1 MELVGEDILKIV
13 LAMVMGG
20 IIGAEREFRNK
31 AAGFRTI
38 LLICVGATL
47 FTILSS
53 RLAEGTD
60 ADSTRIAAQIV
71 SGIGFLGAGA
81 ILRQQG
87 HVLGLTTAAVIWLAA
102 ALGMTIGAELYGL
115 AAIVTVLTM
124 IVLWFFPHVE
134 EVIDRLQENRSY
146 VVTLAVNRDKFEALD
161 EIFRDSGLVV
171 KGHALHKS
179 GKNMIC
185 TWHTYGSPDTHNH
198 IMNTLFNDPDVIQFE
213 F

>member
-1 MELVGEDILKIV
+1 MELIGEDILKIV
-13 LAMVMGG
+13 LAMLIGG
-20 IIGAEREFRNK
+20 VIGAEREFRNK

-47 FTILSS
+47 FTMLSS
-53 RLAEGTD
+53 RLAEGSD

-71 SGIGFLGAGA
+71 SGIGFLGAGV

-87 HVLGLTTAAVIWLAA
+87 HVVGLTTAAVIWLAA
-102 ALGMTIGAELYGL
+102 ALGMAVGAEMYALSVV
-115 AAIVTVLTM
+115 VTVLTM
-124 IVLWFFPHVE
+124 IILWIFPHFE
-134 EVIDRLQENRSY
+134 AWIDQLQENRSY
-146 VVTLAVNRDKFEALD
+146 VVTLAINRDKFDMLD
-161 EIFRDSGLVV
+161 TIFRSSSLVI

-179 GKNMIC
+179 GENMIC
-185 TWHTYGSPDTHNH
+185 TWHTYGAPTTHND